1 MKTTTHPF
9 GTRLII
15 LLLVAMLAGPYDAL
29 AQEASLQ
36 DIIITN
42 TRDDLLVYLKVQ
54 GAFTEKIEK
63 AILSGVPTSFSFL
76 ITLYRVRDLWPD
88 EEIADLKLTH
98 TIKYDN
104 LKKEFRITRSWQR
117 DNPRVVKS
125 FEEAKKL
132 MTDIDSL
139 RIVPLSRL
147 KKGLQYQLRAK
158 AELSKHTLP
167 FYLHYVLFFLS
178 LWDFET
184 DWYTIDFIY

>member
-1 MKTTTHPF
+1 MKI
-9 GTRLII
+9 TRLFGKKLLV
-15 LLLVAMLAGPYDAL
+15 LLLAAIFASPSGAF
-29 AQEASLQ
+29 AQEAVLK

-63 AILSGVPTSFSFL
+63 AIFSGVPTSFSFL

-88 EEIADLKLTH
+88 EEIADLKLTN

-104 LKKEFRITRSWQR
+104 LKKEFKITRSWQT
-117 DNPRVVKS
+117 DNPRIVQS
-125 FEEAKKL
+125 FDEAKKL

-139 RIVPLSRL
+139 RIVSLSRL

>member
-1 MKTTTHPF
+1 MKTNRFPGKKLF
-9 GTRLII
+9 LV
-15 LLLVAMLAGPYDAL
+15 LLAAL
-29 AQEASLQ
+29 FVWPPGAFAQEAVLK

-54 GAFTEKIEK
+54 GAFTEKIER
-63 AILSGVPTSFSFL
+63 AIMSGVPTSFSFL

-88 EEIADLKLTH
+88 EEIADLKLTN

-104 LKKEFRITRSWQR
+104 LKKEFRVTRSWKT
-117 DNPRVVKS
+117 DNPRIVKS
-125 FEEAKKL
+125 FQEAKKL

-139 RIVPLSRL
+139 RIVPLSQL
-147 KKGLQYQLRAK
+147 KKGFQYQLRAK